1 MGIGKGKSDKI
12 DLDGLI
18 GSVNN
23 ENKATQEASSLAEKV
38 AELEQATKALNTAID
53 RANSIIIGFNKSVN
67 ELQSRKIGAQVHP
80 QTLKSLNDICTNFVV
95 EVGKQLMAHRDK
107 QLELQKEHEER
118 IARMLE
124 SNEGIWLSNRWVIFT
139 VIVLGIFAWQ
149 LFYGLSV
156 NNAAIYNILP
166 IRPIMRMYR
175 LRYQRDGRGQHY
187 QNFVLSQ

>member
-38 AELEQATKALNTAID
+38 AELEQATKALNTAIY

-139 VIVLGIFAWQ
+139 VIVLGIFCLA
-149 LFYGLSV
+149 V
-156 NNAAIYNILP
+156 ILWA
-166 IRPIMRMYR
+166 
-175 LRYQRDGRGQHY
+175 
-187 QNFVLSQ
+187 VCK

>member
-12 DLDGLI
+12 DIDGLI
-18 GSVNN
+18 VNN
-23 ENKATQEASSLAEKV
+23 ENKATQEASSLSEKV

-139 VIVLGIFAWQ
+139 VIVLGIFCLA
-149 LFYGLSV
+149 V
-156 NNAAIYNILP
+156 ILWA
-166 IRPIMRMYR
+166 
-175 LRYQRDGRGQHY
+175 
-187 QNFVLSQ
+187 VCK